1 MKKKIAALILI
12 AALCTLAVTETFAAT
27 PEFGRTEE
35 EWSRIRDNTLEFDEI
50 DALINEYNPTVK
62 SNAFDLREFK
72 SKYGTTNEEI
82 SEKYRDLAG
91 ELEGGVDLDPDNPM
105 YAMNAMTAV
114 SNSATAR
121 QLEQQADNAVEDYEV
136 NRLNY
141 EMEEKQIAQ
150 QAKLDMISYYYNQL
164 EARRAQLNVELLETQ
179 LKIKKAQ
186 AQAGTATQV
195 DVLKA
200 TEELMNAQKTYT
212 QAAAS
217 VGTAGKKL
225 QVACGWKYDDTPVI
239 AALPAPD
246 MARIAAMDP
255 TSDSQKAIENNYT
268 LKMNQRKLSNAR
280 AQATK
285 ETLETTI
292 ASNMQNIPLSV
303 STAYL
308 TVTAARDAYD
318 YAVTADKVQKQTLT
332 QMRKKHET
340 GDASD
345 FELKAEEISAQIS
358 QIAVEQAKDSLLEAI
373 VKYDYA
379 INGLA
384 GA

>member
-1 MKKKIAALILI
+1 MKRKIAVFVLL
-12 AALCTLAVTETFAAT
+12 AALCTAAVTEAFAAT

-62 SNAFDLREFK
+62 SNAYDLREFK
-72 SKYGTTNEEI
+72 NKYGKTNEEI
-82 SEKYRDLAG
+82 SEKYRDLAS
-91 ELEGGVDLDPDNPM
+91 ELEGGVDLDTDNPM
-105 YAMNAMTAV
+105 YAMNAMSAV
-114 SNSATAR
+114 SNQVTAR

-136 NRLNY
+136 NRLGY
-141 EMEEKQIAQ
+141 EQQEKQIAQ
-150 QAKLDMISYYYNQL
+150 QAKQDMIAYYYNQL
-164 EARRAQLNVELLETQ
+164 EARRAQLNVELLENQ
-179 LKIKKAQ
+179 LKIKKSQ
-186 AQAGTATQV
+186 TQAGTATQV

-200 TEELMNAQKTYT
+200 TEELMNAQKAHT

-217 VGTAGKKL
+217 IVTAGKKL

-246 MARIAAMDP
+246 MAGIAAMNPD
-255 TSDSQKAIENNYT
+255 TDAQKAIENNYT

-280 AQATK
+280 SDATR
-285 ETLETTI
+285 ETLQTSI
-292 ASNMQNIPLSV
+292 NSNMQNIPLSV
-303 STAYL
+303 TTAYM

-318 YAVTADKVQKQTLT
+318 YAVSADKVQKQTLA

-345 FELKAEEISAQIS
+345 FELKAEEINAQIS
-358 QIAVEQAKDSLLEAI
+358 QIAIEQAKYSLLEAI
-373 VKYDYA
+373 TLYNYA
-379 INGLA
+379 VGGLA